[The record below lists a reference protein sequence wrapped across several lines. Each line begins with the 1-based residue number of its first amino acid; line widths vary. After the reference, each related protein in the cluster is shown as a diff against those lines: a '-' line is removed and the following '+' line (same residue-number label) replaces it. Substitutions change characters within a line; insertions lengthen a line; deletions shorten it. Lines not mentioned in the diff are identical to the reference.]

1 LGVYLSETGI
11 YLGAKDGIDVPAVY
25 IHFDLG
31 SHEFANVE
39 LYVGV
44 IRH

>member
-1 LGVYLSETGI
+1 LCVYPSETEI
-11 YLGAKDGIDVPAVY
+11 CFGAKDGIDVPAVY
-25 IHFDLG
+25 VHFDLG